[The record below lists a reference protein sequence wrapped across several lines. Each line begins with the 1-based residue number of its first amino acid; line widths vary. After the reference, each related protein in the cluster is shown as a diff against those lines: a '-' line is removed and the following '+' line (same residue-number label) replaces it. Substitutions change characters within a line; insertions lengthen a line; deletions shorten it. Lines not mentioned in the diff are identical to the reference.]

1 MYRHSVDDKV
11 AHHARL
17 RPHTRADWLACVQVV
32 VFYYK
37 GKTWEERF
45 YDGVV
50 TEVGDSV
57 LREWDDE
64 DFLQVKLRVDF
75 GDGSHE
81 VTTT

>member
-1 MYRHSVDDKV
+1 MI
-11 AHHARL
+11 
-17 RPHTRADWLACVQVV
+17 
-32 VFYYK
+32 YYNK
-37 GKTWEERF
+37 EKKWEERF

-64 DFLQVKLRVDF
+64 DFLQVKVRVDF

-81 VTTT
+81 VTPNAHTVFASHTTMHTLFLPHTMHTHHS